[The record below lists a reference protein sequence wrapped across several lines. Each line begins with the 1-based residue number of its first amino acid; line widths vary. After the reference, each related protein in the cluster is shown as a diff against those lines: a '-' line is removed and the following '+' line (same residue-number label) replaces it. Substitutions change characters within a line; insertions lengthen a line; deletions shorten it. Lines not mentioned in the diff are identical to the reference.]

1 MIEHLASLVAEQ
13 IWQLAAQGLG
23 AGLSWT
29 ALGNVHWVHNFALDT
44 GLTYLYSV
52 VSSEMRDTYAD
63 YSPMKPHKGTH
74 ALCMWSSPR

>member
-29 ALGNVHWVHNFALDT
+29 ALGNVHWVHNLALYIHWTHT
-44 GLTYLYSV
+44 GLWTENNNFV
-52 VSSEMRDTYAD
+52 HSE
-63 YSPMKPHKGTH
+63 H
-74 ALCMWSSPR
+74 